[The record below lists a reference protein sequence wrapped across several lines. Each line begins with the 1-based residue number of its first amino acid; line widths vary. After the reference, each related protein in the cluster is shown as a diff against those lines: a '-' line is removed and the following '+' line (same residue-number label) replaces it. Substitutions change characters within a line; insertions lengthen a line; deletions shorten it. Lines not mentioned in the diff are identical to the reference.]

1 MLLETETRKKK
12 DRVSTMIFKK
22 VKNQSAFFSHS
33 FSIPSLVAC
42 TFTPFQQINRSISQK
57 SKAMMRQLQFSRVV
71 DDRNVVDVV
80 VEIKQ
85 GAIQDK
91 SIEIIGVV
99 VETEWTCMAQERA
112 M

>member
-1 MLLETETRKKK
+1 
-12 DRVSTMIFKK
+12 
-22 VKNQSAFFSHS
+22 
-33 FSIPSLVAC
+33 
-42 TFTPFQQINRSISQK
+42 
-57 SKAMMRQLQFSRVV
+57 MRQLQFSRVV

>member
-1 MLLETETRKKK
+1 
-12 DRVSTMIFKK
+12 MIFKK
-22 VKNQSAFFSHS
+22 VKNQSAFF
-33 FSIPSLVAC
+33 FTQFLNSLSRCMHVP
-42 TFTPFQQINRSISQK
+42 TPFQQINRSISQK

-80 VEIKQ
+80 VEIIQ